1 MSETR
6 ISGLS
11 NVLDHYST
19 NANRYQGNGQNP
31 EQGSMNDIAV
41 IYEPN
46 AGTVQSYGL
55 YSIQKSS
62 APIFK
67 DNREIQ
73 GALGGLG
80 FYVGPPDGSLKSDL
94 MEKAIKN
101 FQRVYGLEKTGKMN
115 AETQKM
121 LKKASTMR
129 KNCILDSNFDKL
141 AKHRDFTFDYKQKQ
155 DFLNTW
161 TFLRVGMGLTREQAA
176 GVCGNIHGE
185 SAFSSDNFE
194 NTEKNKK
201 VHDRNYKYKVDDG
214 KGYGLL
220 QWTFSSRKKGLKDMA
235 KTMNLDVSDI
245 NAQLAFFK
253 KEMKSNYKNTWKKI
267 CNSDSYEDVTKL
279 FLDEIEIPR
288 VDNYKERCK
297 YSATIFKYMKSH

>member
-1 MSETR
+1 M
-6 ISGLS
+6 
-11 NVLDHYST
+11 VLNSY
-19 NANRYQGNGQNP
+19 
-31 EQGSMNDIAV
+31 IAV

-67 DNREIQ
+67 NNREIQ

-80 FYVGPPDGSLKSDL
+80 FYVGPLDGSLKSDL

-129 KNCILDSNFDKL
+129 TNCILDSNFDKL

-161 TFLRVGMGLTREQAA
+161 TFLRVGMGLSREQVA
-176 GVCGNIHGE
+176 GVCGNIRGE
-185 SAFSSDNFE
+185 SEFSSDNAQ
-194 NTEKNKK
+194 NSYGYRKT
-201 VHDRNYKYKVDDG
+201 HDTDYKYKTNDG
-214 KGYGLL
+214 VGYGLL
-220 QWTFSSRKKGLKDMA
+220 QWSTSDRKKGLKDMA
-235 KTMNLDVSDI
+235 KTMKLDVSDI
-245 NAQLAFFK
+245 NAQLAFFR
-253 KEMKSNYKNTWKKI
+253 KEMKSNLYKNAWKEI
-267 CNSDSYEDVTKL
+267 CNSDSCGDVTET
-279 FLDEIEIPR
+279 FLTGIEKAGTPHLSKR
-288 VDNYKERCK
+288 KTHSK
-297 YSATIFKYMKSH
+297 TILKYMKSH